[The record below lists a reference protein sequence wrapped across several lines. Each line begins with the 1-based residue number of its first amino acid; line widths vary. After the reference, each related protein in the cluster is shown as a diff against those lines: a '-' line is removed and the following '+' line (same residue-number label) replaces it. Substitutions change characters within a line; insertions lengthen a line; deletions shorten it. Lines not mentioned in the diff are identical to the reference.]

1 MMVGALVYSIDYLG
15 PLPTALGG
23 LMVWSKPDPKL
34 NHQEYDMN
42 KDRIAPNLKALENH
56 FCSEAVSDVEA
67 APWRR
72 KLHDNEN

>member
-1 MMVGALVYSIDYLG
+1 
-15 PLPTALGG
+15 
-23 LMVWSKPDPKL
+23 MVWSKPDPKL
-34 NHQEYDMN
+34 NHHEYDMN